1 MSSCAEQY
9 YIIPSYNNTILYQ
22 TELYIIVLCYATHYF
37 CTVRWARFC
46 IWAQQSIKGEAR
58 GAPPPQRLH
67 RSTECLA
74 KCRCTGQTP
83 LDPGWG
89 GGKATPHPYILPPLV
104 CTYKT
109 KSQERG
115 KAFPESQ
122 GRKEAHARHSTDTCF
137 AQQETQDAQNAGARP
152 LSCDQLGGARPL
164 ACYQAQT
171 GGHERLKAEVPPQ
184 PFQKMLHRPAW
195 SVHAPV
201 RLPASKLGM
210 SLLTST
216 VLTVQYRSSP
226 VSVR

>member
-1 MSSCAEQY
+1 M
-9 YIIPSYNNTILYQ
+9 
-22 TELYIIVLCYATHYF
+22 LCYATHYF

-184 PFQKMLHRPAW
+184 PFQKMPLHRPAW

-201 RLPASKLGM
+201 RSLLPASKLGM
-210 SLLTST
+210 SLLTWTTSEALTST
-216 VLTVQYRSSP
+216 TPSTMRQRWHRAAPSSMAIGIE
-226 VSVR
+226 